1 VRTAAVVAVGGAL
14 VFLVVAWL
22 AKPWVVGDTSFVL
35 DGSNAFLTCLSNHD
49 FSACGYTGRLNDAG
63 LMTPVGDWPLLQH
76 LPDLA
81 AIGLG
86 ADRHATRSR
95 ILELL
100 GVAGVVVG
108 VVSAWLALT
117 RTGQRAWFWAFML
130 TLLSSPLLWYART
143 TFGEALAAG
152 LLVCFVAATVVPAHP
167 VVVALAAT
175 AAAWTKETTYPFLV
189 ALGVLG
195 LLVAAR
201 RTGVRVRGQLIG
213 LGVGLLAA
221 IVAASLFN
229 VVRYGKVI
237 SPNFFEAQLH
247 TPGFAHKLEYSVA
260 VLVSPSGGMLV
271 FWPVAT
277 VLVLAALIV
286 GVRSRERL
294 DVVAAAVVLLVIA
307 GLTLG
312 FASWWT
318 PFGWAAYGNRLAVP
332 WGLPL
337 ALFVLVVWGERLRP
351 YVARLLA
358 PPWRLAVV
366 FAVVLAFTLPSIGTM
381 WRPDSTGSFF
391 LQGEGCERPW
401 LGGVEQW
408 QRCQERYFW
417 GDRPMPL
424 YGLHGVATPS
434 GAVTTVI
441 VALGLLGCLML
452 LRGELVPAQ
461 QQALSRATGLRFSG
475 AASTSPEA

>member
-22 AKPWVVGDTSFVL
+22 AKPWVVGDTSYVL

-49 FSACGYTGRLNDAG
+49 LSGCGYTGKLNDAG

-95 ILELL
+95 ILEVL
-100 GVAGVVVG
+100 GVAGVVLG
-108 VVSAWLALT
+108 VLAAWLALT
-117 RTGQRAWFWAFML
+117 RTRQRAWFWAFML
-130 TLLSSPLLWYART
+130 ALLSSPLLWYART

-167 VVVALAAT
+167 VFVAVASA

-195 LLVAAR
+195 LFVAAR

-213 LGVGLLAA
+213 LGVGLLLA

-229 VVRYGKVI
+229 VVRYGKVV
-237 SPNFFEAQLH
+237 SPNFYEAQLH
-247 TPGFAHKLEYSVA
+247 TPGIARKLEYTLA
-260 VLVSPSGGMLV
+260 VFVSPSGGMLF

-277 VLVLAALIV
+277 ALVLAGVIV
-286 GVRSRERL
+286 GLRSRERL
-294 DVVAAAVVLLVIA
+294 NLAAAAVVLLVIA
-307 GLTLG
+307 GLTVG

-337 ALFVLVVWGERLRP
+337 ALLALVVWGDALRP
-351 YVARLLA
+351 HVARLLA
-358 PPWRLAVV
+358 PAWRLALV
-366 FAVVLAFTLPSIGTM
+366 FAIVLAFTLPSIGTM
-381 WRPDSTGSFF
+381 WRPNSTGSFF
-391 LQGEGCERPW
+391 SQEQPCDKPW

-408 QRCQERYFW
+408 QHCQERELW
-417 GDRPMPL
+417 VDRPMPL
-424 YGLHGVATPS
+424 YGLHGVATTS
-434 GAVTTVI
+434 GAVTTVVI
-441 VALGLLGCLML
+441 ALGLLGCLVL

-461 QQALSRATGLRFSG
+461 QQRRSSLT
-475 AASTSPEA
+475 